1 MNNPYQRAREKLTE
15 GGGGITAI
23 VDDHYLMAKPPLAFS
38 VFQTLKAD
46 LQSTCGLEIQPRK
59 SAAYIDEQ
67 FRDEDFEARRVA
79 AGIPDS
85 LLLDEEGEPVI
96 VDGRPVRGIT
106 VCNIPVGS
114 EGFVATYLGRKQT
127 SIISD
132 NDLIKA
138 LLDPRRWTQPEIPTR
153 QLAFL
158 MLRNCLQFRGDYWLR
173 HLPPHVTKLFA
184 EYLDESTMS
193 FFEHVIGDTLSN
205 WTDLGKRR
213 LELPVRCNGG
223 GLRTCERRA
232 AVQYVGFLAH
242 CAPQLLNRLKRSG
255 QRSPR
260 PHAHPRTRQPLWRAL
275 FPLPMHSAMGPHTGA
290 QHWKHP
296 HRSATGLKPDKN

>member
-1 MNNPYQRAREKLTE
+1 MNKPYQRAREKLAE
-15 GGGGITAI
+15 GGGITAI

-38 VFQTLKAD
+38 VFQALKAD

-96 VDGRPVRGIT
+96 VDGRSVRGIT

-158 MLRNCLQFRGDYWLR
+158 MLRNCLQFRA
-173 HLPPHVTKLFA
+173 T
-184 EYLDESTMS
+184 
-193 FFEHVIGDTLSN
+193 IGYDIC
-205 WTDLGKRR
+205 RR
-213 LELPVRCNGG
+213 
-223 GLRTCERRA
+223 
-232 AVQYVGFLAH
+232 
-242 CAPQLLNRLKRSG
+242 
-255 QRSPR
+255 
-260 PHAHPRTRQPLWRAL
+260 
-275 FPLPMHSAMGPHTGA
+275 M
-290 QHWKHP
+290 
-296 HRSATGLKPDKN
+296 